1 MAPGEKV
8 SSPSPQNTISD
19 SSVGCLTA
27 STSPRHSS
35 SISTQYCTELDH
47 LTLASMGSSCSA
59 LSLRA
64 DASHLHHQDSVVS
77 SLPRHKLSIMD
88 IPER

>member
-19 SSVGCLTA
+19 SSVRCLTA

-35 SISTQYCTELDH
+35 SSLQITSTQYH